1 MTIAEVREKCKDFRD
16 VIIIGVLVL
25 ASAASFGLGYLAGVE
40 AGQGMGSTSSSQGG
54 VSMELSPLVA
64 TSSAMGQVVASKSGT
79 KYYLPRCTGAGRIAD
94 ANKIWFVSASAA
106 QEAGYTLA
114 ANCK

>member
-40 AGQGMGSTSSSQGG
+40 AGQGMGST
-54 VSMELSPLVA
+54 ELSPLVA